1 LLLKIAFRN
10 IFRQKRRSAL
20 TGLSMF
26 GGFVL
31 GSFFIAWADGTYN
44 DIIDLFTRTRLGHI
58 QVHAPGYLDEPSLY
72 ATIGDVEGVAGA
84 IDGTG
89 GIENWAPRVYFSGL
103 VSGGDKSAGA
113 RVVGIDPVRENGTT
127 RFDQRIVRGK
137 GLSPGEDREAVI
149 GSGLARNLS
158 VEPGDSVV
166 VLSQAA
172 DGSIANDAYEVVGIA
187 ETGDEMS
194 DRSTL
199 YLRLSDAQDLMVLGG
214 RIHEIALVVDRL
226 GDVPRLTR
234 LLARKLEPLDLTVEP
249 WQVFARSFYKAMKAD
264 KEGMWISLL
273 VIILI
278 VAVGVLN
285 TVLMSVLER
294 RREYGLLKAVGTRPR
309 QVFRIVML
317 EAVLLALFCV
327 LLGSVAA
334 FFLNTAVSSHGIRL
348 GEPIS
353 YGGITL
359 RDMRTELNLR
369 SFVIPAATVI
379 ATAFLAGFLPAVKAA
394 RTVPVKSMRTH

>member
-327 LLGSVAA
+327 LLGGVAA